1 MGEQLPPGVLHVY
14 RRRIWIRLLRLDGL
28 GRAGD
33 LRERLQSDAAKPVRG
48 LLLVHVLPGPSYAAP
63 DAGTDV
69 PSDASGGLRLSI
81 LPATS
86 PSKA

>member
-14 RRRIWIRLLRLDGL
+14 RRRIWLRLLRLDGL

-48 LLLVHVLPGPSYAAP
+48 RLLVHVLPGPSYAAP
-63 DAGTDV
+63 HAEPHTQPYSSALEAPDA
-69 PSDASGGLRLSI
+69 AAQR
-81 LPATS
+81 
-86 PSKA
+86 